1 MKRRIIAF
9 ILTLIFLFGFADFY
23 MQDGFDVR
31 LFIVFL
37 TLGWLVCFKVTDYLA
52 KLKII
57 ENNSRIDIVFFCC
70 IVLLLFIPI
79 MKIDNK
85 EISVQENR
93 TLAKYE
99 PFISDD
105 NKINFDYG
113 KDFENWF
120 NDHFNHREWL
130 ITLNSKLNLFLNRK
144 LQSETALQGKENW
157 LFTTRWN
164 STAMFQNKNLFSDD
178 ELAQIKQKMLALQKW
193 AERHNMKFYIML
205 VPDKESLYGEYYPD
219 GFEKE
224 GDVSRLQQTTDF
236 LKKNTHIKVIS
247 LYDPLSVAKKKYT
260 LFYKTGTHW
269 NLRGAY
275 IGYLEMMKFL
285 RADFPDLKILTENDF
300 NITEKVEADIDIA
313 SALGVNAYDT
323 FPEEDLRYEV
333 FEVKNPH
340 TKQRYIMLNKKE
352 RIEEYAYHSEKKN
365 LRRKAVFLAD
375 SQFLRMNWYVA
386 ESFADMK
393 HFYVGYGRM
402 YDLPF
407 ISPEIVDFEPDIFV
421 LETGERMLERLLKI
435 QIPEN

>member
-1 MKRRIIAF
+1 MKRRLIAF
-9 ILTLIFLFGFADFY
+9 ILTLFLLYLSADFY
-23 MQDGFDVR
+23 TQNGFDLL

-37 TLGWLVCFKVTDYLA
+37 TFSWLSCFKAIDYLA
-52 KLKII
+52 RLKII
-57 ENNSRIDIVFFCC
+57 ENNSRIDIVFFCSI
-70 IVLLLFIPI
+70 IVLMFIPI
-79 MKIDNK
+79 IKIDDA
-85 EISVQENR
+85 EISQQENR
-93 TLAKYE
+93 NLAKYE
-99 PFISDD
+99 HFLSEG

-130 ITLNSKLNLFLNRK
+130 INLNSKLNLFLNRK

-178 ELAQIKQKMLALQKW
+178 ELLRIKNKMLALQKW
-193 AERHNMKFYIML
+193 ADKHHIKFYIML

-224 GDVSRLQQTTDF
+224 GDISRLQQTTAY
-236 LKKNTHIKVIS
+236 LKENTNLKIMS
-247 LYDPLSVAKKKYT
+247 MYEPLLAAKKKYT

-275 IGYLEMMKFL
+275 VGYLEMMKFL
-285 RADFPDLKILTENDF
+285 KTDFPDLKILTEKDF

-333 FEVKNPH
+333 FEVKNPY

-352 RIEEYAYHSEKKN
+352 RIEEYSYHSEKKD
-365 LRRKAVFLAD
+365 LRHKAVFLAD

-386 ESFADMK
+386 ESFSDMK

-407 ISPEIVDFEPDIFV
+407 ISPEIIDFAPDIFV

-435 QIPEN
+435 EIPEN